1 LLCISVRVANVL
13 VDAVLAVEPSGS
25 CAPRC
30 LKARRCLRFMALI
43 DDYWSRSALAL
54 SDEFEVG
61 FTTWCRPGLSLGEYS
76 PALDGRGSRRDV
88 SEVVSILGTSIIG
101 RSLSRSA

>member
-1 LLCISVRVANVL
+1 
-13 VDAVLAVEPSGS
+13 
-25 CAPRC
+25 
-30 LKARRCLRFMALI
+30 MALI
-43 DDYWSRSALAL
+43 NDYWSRSALAL